1 MASTH
6 HVATVNL
13 HNMHTRNRG
22 AFSPSVGH
30 DVAHTHLVA
39 TQVCTHVTAV
49 LSHRAWGKT

>member
-1 MASTH
+1 VASTH